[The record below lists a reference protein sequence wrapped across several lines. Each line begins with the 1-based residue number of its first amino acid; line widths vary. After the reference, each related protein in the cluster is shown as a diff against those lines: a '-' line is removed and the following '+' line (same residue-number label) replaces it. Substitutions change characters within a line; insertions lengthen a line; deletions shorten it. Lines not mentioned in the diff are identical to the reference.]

1 MFYLYNQLEWVPLP
15 CLRVSRYHIKMA
27 TNKGHR
33 PLSPI
38 WCVSNDDITSSLMI
52 PDMLHS

>member
-15 CLRVSRYHIKMA
+15 ILRVSRYHIKMA